1 MRCETNL
8 KIVYI
13 VNARIPSEK
22 AHPYQILKMC
32 EAFVKNGM
40 DVELVVPFRVQTSKQ
55 MRAIKDVWR
64 YYGIE
69 EKFKITTLPSFDL
82 IFVGSHLPNWIEYFF
97 FYLQAS
103 TFYVFAMLY
112 SLLRKGEIIY
122 SRDPQFP
129 LVLSL
134 IKPSWWPRM
143 YYEAHTFP
151 GSRVGKRLR
160 SWVGRRIG
168 GLIVITNALK
178 ELYVE
183 LGVPEDRVLVAPDG
197 VDLTKFCISITRDQA
212 RCAVGFPL
220 DKKIVGYVGRFHTME
235 MTKGLD
241 TMIKALRILKE
252 EDLDDVALCFVG
264 GPLEM
269 APLYLDLAKKE
280 GIEEKDLMFVNHV
293 PPGRIPLYL
302 RSFDICTMPFP
313 WTEHFAY
320 YASPLKLFEYMA
332 SKTPI
337 VATDLPST
345 REVLRDGE
353 NAILIEPD
361 KPKALAGGIERAL
374 SDAELAARIGRQAR
388 EDVGQYTWEKRAV
401 NITTFATAQR

>member
-1 MRCETNL
+1 MRLT
-8 KIVYI
+8 YI
-13 VNARIPSEK
+13 ANARIPSEK

-32 EAFVKNGM
+32 EAFVKSGVG
-40 DVELVVPFRVQTSKQ
+40 VELVVPFRVQANEQ
-55 MRAIKDVWR
+55 MRAIKDIWQ

-69 EKFKITTLPSFDL
+69 EKFRITTLPSLDL
-82 IFVGSHLPNWIEYFF
+82 IFAGSYLPSWIEYLF

-103 TFYVFAMLY
+103 TFYVFAILY
-112 SLLRKGEIIY
+112 SLLRKEEIIY
-122 SRDPQFP
+122 SRDPRF
-129 LVLSL
+129 LFVLGL
-134 IKPSWWPRM
+134 IKPTWRPRV

-151 GSRVGKRLR
+151 GSRVGKWLR

-168 GLIVITNALK
+168 GLIVTTNKLK
-178 ELYVE
+178 ELYMG
-183 LGVPEDRVLVAPDG
+183 LGVLKDKILVAPDG
-197 VDLTKFCISITRDQA
+197 VDLTKFAISMTRDQA
-212 RCAVGFPL
+212 RREVGLPL
-220 DKKIVGYVGRFHTME
+220 DKKIIGYVGRFHTME
-235 MTKGLD
+235 MRKGLD

-252 EDLDDVALCFVG
+252 EGFGDVMLCFVG

-269 APLYLDLAKKE
+269 APSYLDLARKE
-280 GIEEKDLMFVNHV
+280 GIEEKELRFANHV
-293 PPGRIPLYL
+293 PPERIPLYL

-345 REVLRDGE
+345 REILRDGE
-353 NAILIEPD
+353 NAILVEPD
-361 KPKALAGGIERAL
+361 DPRALAEGIKRVL
-374 SDAELAARIGRQAR
+374 SDAELTARIGRQAR
-388 EDVGQYTWEKRAV
+388 EDVVQYTWEKRAV